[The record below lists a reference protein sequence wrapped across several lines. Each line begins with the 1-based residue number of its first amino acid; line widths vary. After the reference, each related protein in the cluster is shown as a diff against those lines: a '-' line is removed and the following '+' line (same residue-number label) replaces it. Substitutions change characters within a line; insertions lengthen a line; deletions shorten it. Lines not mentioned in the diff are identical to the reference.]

1 MVDEIQKLM
10 EEYWRGLR
18 DRVVLRQVGDV
29 VEITTPYLDRRN
41 DYLQIYIK
49 RQNDEFLITDNG
61 YIIDNLEM
69 SGCQINSPK
78 QRALLQT
85 MLAGFDVRRQDN
97 ALEVCASVENFSS
110 RKHNLIQALLSVDN
124 LFYTAHANSTS
135 GICAADELKIAV
147 LIDGDNISPKKD
159 IGFVFEYTAAR
170 GEVLIKQVFVSDIR
184 PCKGWENYDIDV
196 KTVNDCKPGDS
207 KCDYQLMKA
216 AVDLTISSPA
226 INCFCIVSNDS
237 DFIPLMFFLRAVG
250 KKTIGLGRSNA
261 VKLLKESCDEYAI
274 IVKNTVVV
282 APKIID
288 NQTIISVRKVF
299 VDAMKDQ
306 ALKKYISDK
315 GWINLGVLGTFLK
328 EHNLLAH
335 YTKKRVSEWAA
346 LIGLDIQHLKS
357 MGMYVRDNSDTWIP
371 PVESIN

>member
-10 EEYWRGLR
+10 EEYWRWRGLC

-135 GICAADELKIAV
+135 GICAADEL
-147 LIDGDNISPKKD
+147 
-159 IGFVFEYTAAR
+159 
-170 GEVLIKQVFVSDIR
+170 
-184 PCKGWENYDIDV
+184 
-196 KTVNDCKPGDS
+196 
-207 KCDYQLMKA
+207 
-216 AVDLTISSPA
+216 
-226 INCFCIVSNDS
+226 
-237 DFIPLMFFLRAVG
+237 
-250 KKTIGLGRSNA
+250 
-261 VKLLKESCDEYAI
+261 
-274 IVKNTVVV
+274 
-282 APKIID
+282 
-288 NQTIISVRKVF
+288 
-299 VDAMKDQ
+299 
-306 ALKKYISDK
+306 
-315 GWINLGVLGTFLK
+315 
-328 EHNLLAH
+328 
-335 YTKKRVSEWAA
+335 
-346 LIGLDIQHLKS
+346 
-357 MGMYVRDNSDTWIP
+357 
-371 PVESIN
+371 